1 MQQDVQ
7 VIQTKAFAPQ
17 LNQARI
23 NKDEEELK
31 ALLKEAGY
39 SNEEEED
46 QTAEAEPSSEE
57 PVAEPVQAESH
68 TEQEEEPKAEAQE
81 DDAELSG
88 EEKTFKKRYGDI
100 RRLLQ
105 DKEQEWKLKYEK
117 LEAQLD
123 KAARNELVLPKSEE
137 EIEAWA
143 KKYPDVAGIVEA
155 IADRKATERS
165 SDLDKRL
172 SEIESLRVEARR
184 EKAEAELLQLH
195 PDFEQIRA
203 DDEFHDWAEQQPNW
217 IQTALY
223 EDPDDAK
230 SVARAIDLYKA
241 DKGITTP
248 AKKTTSDDK
257 SAASSVKSKGRNTP
271 RSDDNA
277 SLWSESKVNKLTY
290 KQYEAKQDEI
300 MEAMRTGKF
309 IYDVTKKQLDIA

>member
-137 EIEAWA
+137 EIEAWT

-155 IADRKATERS
+155 IADRKANERS

-271 RSDDNA
+271 RSDDSA
-277 SLWSESKVNKLTY
+277 SLWSESKVNKLSY

-300 MEAMRTGKF
+300 MEAMRNGKF
-309 IYDVTKKQLDIA
+309 IYDVTKK

>member
-1 MQQDVQ
+1 MQQEVQ
-7 VIQTKAFAPQ
+7 VMQTKAFAPKI
-17 LNQARI
+17 NEARI
-23 NKDEEELK
+23 KKDEEELQ
-31 ALLKEAGY
+31 ALLKQAGY
-39 SNEEEED
+39 SNEEEEE

-57 PVAEPVQAESH
+57 PVSEPVQAESS

-81 DDAELSG
+81 DDAELTG

-137 EIEAWA
+137 EIEAWT

-155 IADRKATERS
+155 IADRKANERS

-309 IYDVTKKQLDIA
+309 IYDVTKK

>member
-1 MQQDVQ
+1 MQQEVQ
-7 VIQTKAFAPQ
+7 VMQTKAFAPQ
-17 LNQARI
+17 LNQSRI
-23 NKDEEELK
+23 KKDEEELQ
-31 ALLKEAGY
+31 ALLKQAGY
-39 SNEEEED
+39 NNEDEEE

-57 PVAEPVQAESH
+57 PVSEPVQAESS

-81 DDAELSG
+81 DDSELTG

-155 IADRKATERS
+155 IADRKANERA

-184 EKAEAELLQLH
+184 QKAEAELLQLH
-195 PDFEQIRA
+195 PDFEQIRS

-241 DKGITTP
+241 DKGITTQ
-248 AKKTTSDDK
+248 AKKTTSDEK
-257 SAASSVKSKGRNTP
+257 SAASSVKAKSRNTP
-271 RSDDNA
+271 RSDDTS
-277 SLWSESKVNKLTY
+277 SLWSESKVNKLSY
-290 KQYEAKQDEI
+290 KQYEAKQEEI
-300 MEAMRTGKF
+300 MEAMKSGNF
-309 IYDVTKKQLDIA
+309 IYDITKK

>member
-1 MQQDVQ
+1 MQQEVQ
-7 VIQTKAFAPQ
+7 VMQTKAFAPKI
-17 LNQARI
+17 NEARI
-23 NKDEEELK
+23 KKDEEELQ
-31 ALLKEAGY
+31 ALLKQAGY
-39 SNEEEED
+39 SNEDEEE

-57 PVAEPVQAESH
+57 PVAEPVQAESS

-81 DDAELSG
+81 DDAELTG

-137 EIEAWA
+137 EIEAWT

-155 IADRKATERS
+155 IADRKANERS

-195 PDFEQIRA
+195 PDFQQIRA

-271 RSDDNA
+271 RSDDSA

-309 IYDVTKKQLDIA
+309 IYDVTKK

>member
-1 MQQDVQ
+1 MQQEVQ
-7 VIQTKAFAPQ
+7 VMQTKAFAPKI
-17 LNQARI
+17 NEARI
-23 NKDEEELK
+23 KKDEEELQ
-31 ALLKEAGY
+31 ALLKQAGY
-39 SNEEEED
+39 SNEEEEE

-57 PVAEPVQAESH
+57 PVSEPVQAESS

-81 DDAELSG
+81 DDVELTS

-137 EIEAWA
+137 EIEAWT

-155 IADRKATERS
+155 IADRKANERS

-309 IYDVTKKQLDIA
+309 IYDVTKK

>member
-309 IYDVTKKQLDIA
+309 IYDVTKK

>member
-1 MQQDVQ
+1 MQQEVQ
-7 VIQTKAFAPQ
+7 VMQTKAFAPKI
-17 LNQARI
+17 NEARI
-23 NKDEEELK
+23 KKDEEELQ
-31 ALLKEAGY
+31 ALLKQAGY
-39 SNEEEED
+39 SNEDEEE

-57 PVAEPVQAESH
+57 PVAEPVQAESS

-81 DDAELSG
+81 DDAELTG

-137 EIEAWA
+137 EIEAWT

-155 IADRKATERS
+155 IADRKANERS

-195 PDFEQIRA
+195 PDFQQIRA

-271 RSDDNA
+271 RSDDSA

>member
-1 MQQDVQ
+1 MQQEVQ
-7 VIQTKAFAPQ
+7 VMQTEAFAPKI
-17 LNQARI
+17 NEARI
-23 NKDEEELK
+23 KKDEEELQ
-31 ALLKEAGY
+31 ALLKQAGY
-39 SNEEEED
+39 SNEDEEE

-57 PVAEPVQAESH
+57 PVSEPVQAESS

-81 DDAELSG
+81 DDAELTG

-137 EIEAWA
+137 EIEAWT

-155 IADRKATERS
+155 IADRKANERS

-271 RSDDNA
+271 RSDDSA

-300 MEAMRTGKF
+300 MEAMRNGKF
-309 IYDVTKKQLDIA
+309 IYDVTKK

>member
-1 MQQDVQ
+1 MQQEVQ
-7 VIQTKAFAPQ
+7 VMQTKAFAPQ
-17 LNQARI
+17 LNQSRI
-23 NKDEEELK
+23 KKDEEELQ
-31 ALLKEAGY
+31 ALLKQAGY
-39 SNEEEED
+39 NNEDEEE

-57 PVAEPVQAESH
+57 PVSEPVQAESS
-68 TEQEEEPKAEAQE
+68 TEQEEEPKVEAQE
-81 DDAELSG
+81 DDSELTG

-155 IADRKATERS
+155 IADRKANERA

-184 EKAEAELLQLH
+184 QKAEAELLQLH
-195 PDFEQIRA
+195 PDFEQIRS

-241 DKGITTP
+241 DKGITTQ
-248 AKKTTSDDK
+248 AKKTTSDEK
-257 SAASSVKSKGRNTP
+257 SAASSVKAKSRNTP
-271 RSDDNA
+271 RSDDTS
-277 SLWSESKVNKLTY
+277 SLWSESKVNKLSY
-290 KQYEAKQDEI
+290 KQYEAKQEEI
-300 MEAMRTGKF
+300 MEAMKSGNF
-309 IYDVTKKQLDIA
+309 IYDITKK

>member
-271 RSDDNA
+271 RSDDSA
-277 SLWSESKVNKLTY
+277 SLWSESKVNKLSY

-309 IYDVTKKQLDIA
+309 IYDVTKK

>member
-1 MQQDVQ
+1 MQQEVQ
-7 VIQTKAFAPQ
+7 VMQTKAFAPQ
-17 LNQARI
+17 LNQSRI
-23 NKDEEELK
+23 KKDEEELQ
-31 ALLKEAGY
+31 ALLKQAGY
-39 SNEEEED
+39 NNEDEEE

-57 PVAEPVQAESH
+57 PVSEPVQAESS

-81 DDAELSG
+81 DDSELTG

-155 IADRKATERS
+155 IADRKANERA

-184 EKAEAELLQLH
+184 QKAEAELLQLH
-195 PDFEQIRA
+195 PDFEQIRS

-241 DKGITTP
+241 DKGITTQ
-248 AKKTTSDDK
+248 AKKTTSDEK
-257 SAASSVKSKGRNTP
+257 SAASSVKAKSRNTP
-271 RSDDNA
+271 RSDDTS
-277 SLWSESKVNKLTY
+277 SLWSESKVNKLSY
-290 KQYEAKQDEI
+290 KQYEAKQEEI
-300 MEAMRTGKF
+300 MEAMKSGNF
-309 IYDVTKKQLDIA
+309 IYDITKKQLDIP

>member
-1 MQQDVQ
+1 MQQEVQ
-7 VIQTKAFAPQ
+7 VMQTKAFAPQ
-17 LNQARI
+17 LNQSRI

-31 ALLKEAGY
+31 ALLKQAGY
-39 SNEEEED
+39 SNEEEEQEE

-57 PVAEPVQAESH
+57 PVTEPVQAESS
-68 TEQEEEPKAEAQE
+68 TEQEEEPKAEASQE
-81 DDAELSG
+81 ADDSELSG

-155 IADRKATERS
+155 IADRKATERA

-184 EKAEAELLQLH
+184 QKAEAELLQLH
-195 PDFEQIRA
+195 PDFEQIRS

-217 IQTALY
+217 IQVALY

-241 DKGITTP
+241 DKGITTL
-248 AKKTTSDDK
+248 AKKTTSDEK
-257 SAASSVKSKGRNTP
+257 SAASSVKAKSRNTP
-271 RSDDNA
+271 RSDDTS
-277 SLWSESKVNKLTY
+277 SLWSESKVNKLSY
-290 KQYEAKQDEI
+290 KQYEAKQEEI

-309 IYDVTKKQLDIA
+309 IYDVTKK